1 MPNSREF
8 GIDVARLFSMLMVV
22 FLHNLGQGGV
32 LDWSLSSHH
41 AIAYMLLENCCIVA
55 VNVFG
60 LISGW
65 LAVGRPVR
73 IGKLGTMWLQ
83 VAFWSIA
90 IGLVGLAIFGRPYLR
105 TFVGTITPVLS
116 REYWYFNAYIGMQ
129 LLAYFI
135 APALVKLP
143 RATVASV
150 SLMLAIL
157 FCSLG
162 FIEGDAS
169 HGLAAASGYSASWLL
184 VLWLCGASLRLY
196 RDELRDLFPT
206 WRLALAVILIP
217 CASLACELYDS
228 TAGGGA
234 ARWISYVSPLVAL
247 QSLALFAL
255 LARMDIRSQRL
266 QAALPPAAAAAFNV
280 YLIDM
285 HPLVFNVILK
295 KRFVW
300 INQLHGAIGLCAII
314 GISLAMFIIF
324 LALGM
329 VYESARKRVRK
340 ALAR

>member
-1 MPNSREF
+1 MPNDREF
-8 GIDVARLFSMLMVV
+8 GIDIARLLSMLMVV

-32 LDWSLSSHH
+32 LDWSLSSYH
-41 AIAYMLLENCCIVA
+41 AATYMLLENCCIVA

-73 IGKLGTMWLQ
+73 IGKLGMMWLQ
-83 VAFWSIA
+83 VAFWSVA
-90 IGLVGLAIFGRPYLR
+90 IGLVGLALFGRPYLH
-105 TFVGTITPVLS
+105 TFVGTFTPVLS

-135 APALVKLP
+135 APILVKLP
-143 RATVASV
+143 RVAIASV

-162 FIEGDAS
+162 FIEGDGA
-169 HGLAAASGYSASWLL
+169 HGLAAASGYSTSWLL

-196 RDELRDLFPT
+196 RDELQDLFPT
-206 WRLALAVILIP
+206 RRLVLAVILIP

-228 TAGGGA
+228 TAGGGV

-247 QSLALFAL
+247 QSLALFTL
-255 LARMDIRSQRL
+255 LARMDIRSQQL
-266 QAALPPAAAAAFNV
+266 QAILPPAAAAAFNV

-285 HPLVFNVILK
+285 HPLVFNIVLK
-295 KRFVW
+295 KRFAW
-300 INQLHGAIGLCAII
+300 INELHGAVGLCAIV
-314 GISLAMFIIF
+314 GISLAMFFLF

-329 VYESARKRVRK
+329 IYESVRRRVRK
-340 ALAR
+340 ALTR